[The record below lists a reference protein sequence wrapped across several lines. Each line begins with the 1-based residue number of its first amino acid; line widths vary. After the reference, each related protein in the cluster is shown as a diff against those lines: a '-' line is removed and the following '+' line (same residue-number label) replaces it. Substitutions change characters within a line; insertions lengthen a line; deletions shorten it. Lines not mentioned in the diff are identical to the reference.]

1 MGLKITTVIMAGG
14 MSRRMGRDKGLL
26 PFGGENLLQRMIQ
39 RWTGVFDAVAVSL
52 DRPGRYG
59 DLGVPELVD
68 LRPSAGPMAGLEAA
82 LAGCGTE
89 GVFLTAVDLP
99 FGEPALAR
107 LLAQRLEGAQVS
119 LIRRSSGRPEPLFAL
134 YTAACLP
141 VIRQSLDRGERA
153 LFRGL
158 YPFVQVREIQ
168 EQALAGFDLDHIL
181 FNMNRP
187 QDWRAALAQEGQRLE
202 K

>member
-1 MGLKITTVIMAGG
+1 MQITTVIMAGG
-14 MSRRMGRDKGLL
+14 LSRRMGRDKGLL
-26 PFGGENLLQRMIQ
+26 PFGGESLLERMIQ
-39 RWTGVFDAVAVSL
+39 RWSGVFDAVAVSL

-59 DLGVPELVD
+59 DLGVLELVD
-68 LRPSAGPMAGLEAA
+68 LRPGAGPMAGLEAA
-82 LAGCGTE
+82 LSGCGTK

-107 LLAQRLEGAQVS
+107 RLARESSGADVC
-119 LIRRSSGRPEPLFAL
+119 LIRRASGRPEPLFAL
-134 YTAACLP
+134 YTTACLP

-158 YPFVQVREIQ
+158 YPFVHVREIPEQ
-168 EQALAGFDLDHIL
+168 ELTGFDLDHIL

-187 QDWRAALAQEGQRLE
+187 QDWQAALAQEGHLPG